1 MKLKI
6 SIKSHLRILLPLL
19 FITLVW
25 IAFMVMMELATK
37 GKASLYML
45 MIYCILYFL
54 PTAYLHLTYYMK
66 NRETEVQL
74 NASGITISTDGQ
86 VTGYNYEDVL
96 KWRIC
101 MTADRMASSSFGKF
115 PFVTYYFIQLNF
127 TDGKEYI
134 LTSLLHHNIAEML
147 KEKTQVTP
155 IEDSFFYPAI
165 HSLD

>member
-6 SIKSHLRILLPLL
+6 NLRSHLRMLLPLL

-25 IAFMVMMELATK
+25 IIMSVILHFEIFEKTLLIV
-37 GKASLYML
+37 
-45 MIYCILYFL
+45 YCILYFL
-54 PTAYLHLTYYMK
+54 PTAYLHLTYYIK
-66 NRETEVQL
+66 DRETEVQL
-74 NASGITISTDGQ
+74 NASGITISNGGQ
-86 VTGYNYEDVL
+86 AASYQYEEVV

-101 MTADRMASSSFGKF
+101 MTADRMASNSFGKL

-134 LTSLLHHNIAEML
+134 LTSLLHHKMAEML
-147 KEKTQVTP
+147 KEKIPVPP

-165 HSLD
+165 HTLD